1 MAVTTENS
9 TEYGNTVA
17 SPVRRNRPDQQHGR
31 VRIATF
37 THTQAAQGDATSK
50 VNLCILPPGRGRI
63 LKLLSK
69 YSTSALGAARTLDI
83 GHTGWTKMD
92 GTEQAA
98 VADVLVDGDDVS
110 AAVVNETMGN
120 GANADDSMFVVYDSK
135 DPITIQALVAGDTLD
150 AGETIEGFV
159 AYVLD

>member
-1 MAVTTENS
+1 MSTENS

-17 SPVRRNRPDQQHGR
+17 SPPRRNRPDQQHGR
-31 VRIATF
+31 VRIASF
-37 THTQAAQGDATSK
+37 THTQAAQGAAGSL

-63 LKLLSK
+63 LKKMSWAMV
-69 YSTSALGAARTLDI
+69 SALGSSRTMDI

-98 VADVLVDGDDVS
+98 SADVLADGVDVS
-110 AAVVNETMGN
+110 SATSAALGVGT
-120 GANADDSMFVVYDSK
+120 NADDSAVLVYDSK
-135 DPITIQALVAGDTLD
+135 DQIVIQALIAGDTLD
-150 AGETIEGFV
+150 AGETFEGYI